1 MEGQIKR
8 GRGRPIKY
16 PPKPVSDFES
26 TKYDNFFNLP
36 NRKLEEGVTLN
47 IPDLVQNVFNS
58 LYQGPYKEKLFS
70 QPTKIEENSILNNLE
85 KEANLSDLPK
95 NKKTCDDVFYEYLY
109 MFKDKANEKYFTL
122 LMKFVILFRECYDIN
137 KNKDNKGEKEAVT
150 NKLTPEGLPDLC
162 NEFYGEFMESNN
174 FFGIEDQEERNEII
188 EIIQHFCIWLF
199 KNEYTKSKL
208 SLASSN

>member
-8 GRGRPIKY
+8 GRGRPRKY

-208 SLASSN
+208 SLAS

>member
-8 GRGRPIKY
+8 GRGRPRKY

-70 QPTKIEENSILNNLE
+70 QPTKIEENSILNNL
-85 KEANLSDLPK
+85 
-95 NKKTCDDVFYEYLY
+95 
-109 MFKDKANEKYFTL
+109 
-122 LMKFVILFRECYDIN
+122 
-137 KNKDNKGEKEAVT
+137 
-150 NKLTPEGLPDLC
+150 
-162 NEFYGEFMESNN
+162 SND
-174 FFGIEDQEERNEII
+174 GKII
-188 EIIQHFCIWLF
+188 
-199 KNEYTKSKL
+199 
-208 SLASSN
+208 